1 MNNQDLRV
9 LKTIENIEN
18 AFFELLGSKPIEKI
32 TVAELAR
39 VARINKG
46 TFYRHYLDIPDLYM
60 KTMQKALSDPLAEA
74 AYLPCLFDDPERFM
88 EEMSKMVMDNLGKVK
103 LLLQNQNRYIPLD
116 PLLDKFRERIYGLG
130 LMDRSEKNDIKLDMV
145 FGSILICVPNY
156 DGCREEVNAVA
167 AAMIRS
173 LFPEGSAKN

>member
-9 LKTIENIEN
+9 LKTIDNIEN

-46 TFYRHYLDIPDLYM
+46 TFYRHYLDIPGLYM

-74 AYLPCLFDDPERFM
+74 DYLPCLFDDPERFM
-88 EEMSKMVMDNLGKVK
+88 EEMSKMVMDNLSKVK
-103 LLLQNQNRYIPLD
+103 LLLQNQDSWRNDGYFKLHYCCNIW
-116 PLLDKFRERIYGLG
+116 LG
-130 LMDRSEKNDIKLDMV
+130 RQ
-145 FGSILICVPNY
+145 
-156 DGCREEVNAVA
+156 
-167 AAMIRS
+167 
-173 LFPEGSAKN
+173 

>member
-74 AYLPCLFDDPERFM
+74 DYLPCLFDD
-88 EEMSKMVMDNLGKVK
+88 G
-103 LLLQNQNRYIPLD
+103 
-116 PLLDKFRERIYGLG
+116 
-130 LMDRSEKNDIKLDMV
+130 
-145 FGSILICVPNY
+145 
-156 DGCREEVNAVA
+156 A
-167 AAMIRS
+167 
-173 LFPEGSAKN
+173 

>member
-1 MNNQDLRV
+1 
-9 LKTIENIEN
+9 
-18 AFFELLGSKPIEKI
+18 
-32 TVAELAR
+32 
-39 VARINKG
+39 
-46 TFYRHYLDIPDLYM
+46 M

-74 AYLPCLFDDPERFM
+74 DYLPCLFDDPERFM
-88 EEMSKMVMDNLGKVK
+88 EEMSKMVMDNLSKVK

-116 PLLDKFRERIYGLG
+116 PLLDMFRERIYGLG
-130 LMDRSEKNDIKLDMV
+130 LVDRSEKNDIKLDMV

-173 LFPEGSAKN
+173 LFPDGSAKH